1 MQVLPDHLSEQSAPI
16 ASRLLL
22 RVRAYAMLT
31 KLRLSLIVVFSAG
44 MGYLIAAKP
53 NLQWHTLGWLLLG
66 GMAITAAANT
76 LNQIFEVRQDAQMQR
91 TQLRP
96 LPTRTLHSYEA
107 WAFALVLAT
116 VGLVVLYTLHP
127 ICALLGAVAMCSY
140 AFIYTP
146 MKRWGV
152 WAVYVG
158 AIPGAL
164 PPMIGVVAA
173 SGQVT
178 STAWLLF
185 LLQFIWQFPHFWAI
199 AWVAHEDYARAGYHL
214 LPSKGRD
221 AQSALQIALYAFLLV
236 PIGIMPWLMD
246 YTSALAA
253 SVLAILGI
261 AFFSL
266 GLKLLRTKHNDDAMR
281 IMFAS
286 FLYLPLALLTVY
298 LDKITVQ

>member
-1 MQVLPDHLSEQSAPI
+1 
-16 ASRLLL
+16 
-22 RVRAYAMLT
+22 
-31 KLRLSLIVVFSAG
+31 
-44 MGYLIAAKP
+44 
-53 NLQWHTLGWLLLG
+53 LLLG

-76 LNQIFEVRQDAQMQR
+76 LNQIFEVRQDTQMLR

-96 LPTRTLHSYEA
+96 LPTRALHAYEA
-107 WAFALVLAT
+107 WVFAGVLALG
-116 VGLVVLYTLHP
+116 GLVVLYLLHP
-127 ICALLGAVAMCSY
+127 ICGLLGAVALCSY
-140 AFIYTP
+140 AFVYTP
-146 MKRWGV
+146 MKRLGV
-152 WAVYVG
+152 WAVYMG

-173 SGQVT
+173 TGQVT

-199 AWVAHEDYARAGYHL
+199 AWVAHDDYARAGYHL

-221 AQSALQIALYAFLLV
+221 VQSALQITLYAFLLV
-236 PIGIMPWLMD
+236 PVGMMPWLMD
-246 YTSALAA
+246 YTSSISA
-253 SVLAILGI
+253 SVLSILGLV
-261 AFFSL
+261 FFGL
-266 GLKLLRTKHNDDAMR
+266 GLRLLRTKNNDDAMR